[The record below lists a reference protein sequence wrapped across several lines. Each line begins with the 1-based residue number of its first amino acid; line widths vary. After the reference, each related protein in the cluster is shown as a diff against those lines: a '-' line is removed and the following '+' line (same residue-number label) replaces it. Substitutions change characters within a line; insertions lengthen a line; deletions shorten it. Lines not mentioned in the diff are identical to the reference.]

1 MSNHMVIWDAWRG
14 LSSLRHIR
22 SPLQH
27 VNCVTSTS
35 QMKVTLMLKIPVI
48 KSLEY
53 MFEYLS
59 IVAKKDNKLC
69 EFVSYFTSLQISKYA
84 TEY

>member
-1 MSNHMVIWDAWRG
+1 MVIWDAWRG
-14 LSSLRHIR
+14 LSSLNHKKPSTALCDEHITDE
-22 SPLQH
+22 L
-27 VNCVTSTS
+27 VTR
-35 QMKVTLMLKIPVI
+35 MLKIPVI
-48 KSLEY
+48 KTVEY

-84 TEY
+84 TKY